1 MPWRGLAARLTL
13 APGVANAASTAIERG
28 GANVS
33 ADLGLLEGRIEGG
46 FRQRSVPDT
55 GHEPTGSCANVP
67 GPSVASR
74 QDLNAMHL
82 DTPT

>member
-1 MPWRGLAARLTL
+1 MPRRGVAARLTL
-13 APGVANAASTAIERG
+13 ALGVMNAARTVIERG

-33 ADLGLLEGRIEGG
+33 ADLGFPKGRIEGG
-46 FRQRSVPDT
+46 FRQRPVPDA
-55 GHEPTGSCANVP
+55 GHEPTGSCANDP

-82 DTPT
+82 YTPT